1 MDESLENW
9 PEGSARQVGDTEH
22 VRKRLSL
29 AAAVIVAAAVALAA
43 AGVWLDPQLR
53 ERLARDTVEAR
64 VGDYAEA
71 VMRGDSARAVEAWQL
86 DARRPDDALTARRAS
101 LTATLTGLRARRYQ
115 IERVEWW
122 RTCCEPDVIED
133 PANAG
138 LARAVVR
145 FDSDTGSRRYVFDV
159 LARDT
164 VYWGDAA
171 GSPPHHWTLRDVY
184 PTGERP
190 LYARFA
196 DVWSTFP
203 DVVGAVQ
210 EYYDRYGEALVA
222 CDVRPLW
229 ERYPALASGTDLA
242 AGINI
247 EGVHVK
253 GWCGTGVI
261 ATRFELER
269 VAPLRIHAHGDTVD
283 VTAHGFET
291 FDTPGGSAGEFQTT
305 ITLRKVD
312 GEWMVVRTDEV
323 TLPEWHAQRH

>member
-1 MDESLENW
+1 M
-9 PEGSARQVGDTEH
+9 
-22 VRKRLSL
+22 RKRFSL
-29 AAAVIVAAAVALAA
+29 AVTIVVAAAVAVAA

-71 VMRGDSARAVEAWQL
+71 VMRGDRARAVEAWQL
-86 DARRPDDALTARRAS
+86 DARRPDDALTARRSS
-101 LTATLTGLRARRYQ
+101 LTGTLIELRARRYQ
-115 IERVEWW
+115 IEHIEWW

-133 PANAG
+133 PSNAG
-138 LARAVVR
+138 LARAIVR
-145 FDSDTGSRRYVFDV
+145 FDSDTPGSRRYVFDV

-203 DVVGAVQ
+203 DVVAAVQ
-210 EYYDRYGEALVA
+210 EYYGRYGEALVA

-229 ERYPALASGTDLA
+229 ERYPALASGKDLA

-247 EGVHVK
+247 EGVHVVQ
-253 GWCGTGVI
+253 GWCGIVL

-269 VAPLRIHAHGDTVD
+269 VAPLRIHTHGDTVD
-283 VTAHGFET
+283 VTVHGVYW
-291 FDTPGGSAGEFQTT
+291 FDTRGAQSAGEFQTT
-305 ITLRKVD
+305 ITLRKSD
-312 GEWMVVRTDEV
+312 GSWSVVRTDEV
-323 TLPEWHAQRH
+323 TLPEWHARRH

>member
-1 MDESLENW
+1 M
-9 PEGSARQVGDTEH
+9 
-22 VRKRLSL
+22 RKRLPL
-29 AAAVIVAAAVALAA
+29 AVTIVVIAGVAAVAVGA
-43 AGVWLDPQLR
+43 WLDPRLR
-53 ERLARDTVEAR
+53 ERLAGDTLEAR

-71 VMRGDSARAVEAWQL
+71 VMRGDGARAVEVWQL
-86 DARRPDDALTARRAS
+86 DARRPNDALTARRES
-101 LTATLTGLRARRYQ
+101 LTGTLTGLRARRYQ
-115 IERVEWW
+115 IERIEWW

-145 FDSDTGSRRYVFDV
+145 FDNDTGSRRYVFDV

-171 GSPPHHWTLRDVY
+171 GSPPRHWTLRDVY

-196 DVWSTFP
+196 DVASGFP
-203 DVVGAVQ
+203 DVVAAVR

-229 ERYPALASGTDLA
+229 ERYPALASGKDLA

-247 EGVHVK
+247 EGVHVVQ
-253 GWCGTGVI
+253 GCCGAVL

-269 VAPLRIHAHGDTVD
+269 VAPLRIRTHGDAVD
-283 VTAHGFET
+283 VTVHGIYW
-291 FDTPGGSAGEFQTT
+291 FDTRGAQSAGEFQTM
-305 ITLRKVD
+305 ITLRRID
-312 GEWMVVRTDEV
+312 GAWTVHRTDEV
-323 TLPEWHAQRH
+323 TLGEWHARKQ